1 MNIER
6 YRARRNPPCPLFLLY
21 KRFFKRFIADIRL
34 IDVFD
39 NRGIEILFERAETM
53 HGRGSGRVIISS
65 ACAGLIFRR
74 LRCYQSG
81 FERTFRG
88 TVSGR
93 IVRGTR
99 HLAATRNFVLM
110 RALGLK

>member
-1 MNIER
+1 MKDTGRGGILHVH
-6 YRARRNPPCPLFLLY
+6 CS
-21 KRFFKRFIADIRL
+21 FFTSDSLNVPIANIRL
-34 IDVFD
+34 IDVLD
-39 NRGIEILFERAETM
+39 NRGIEIFLERAETM

-65 ACAGLIFRR
+65 ACVGLIFRR
-74 LRCYQSG
+74 LRCYESG
-81 FERTFRG
+81 FERAFRG
-88 TVSGR
+88 AVSGR